1 MTPRVSVVGR
11 IVQLPIFSQFR
22 WRALL
27 LGGLA
32 SILAL
37 LAFFPERYLATTS
50 FTPSDRDSL
59 GLGGTLGQLGAINSL
74 FGNQAA
80 VEVALRVGN
89 SDAVRDEVIKNT
101 RLKNRLTADGRQA
114 LQRYLTRKVEVRSLR
129 GGIIVIE
136 MQDRDAAWVRE
147 IVTAYQAAVQQ
158 ELGEVSRR
166 QTAYKRKVLEQLVQ
180 SSSDKL
186 AEAQAAYDDFR
197 LRNRYAEPREAIGA
211 FGGRVPQL
219 EAAIRAREVAIA
231 KARELYTENNLTLR
245 QMLAETDALRR
256 QLAEAKS
263 TNPTGDQGVGE
274 LVANS
279 SRLYGLE
286 RELDVAKSLYNG
298 YLRYLRGTAVE
309 DLTADANL
317 RVLELPHI
325 ETQRQIWLPPLALAI
340 AVFLLW
346 MAIEAYRLRPPPG
359 GGVKKH
365 DDD

>member
-11 IVQLPIFSQFR
+11 LGQLPLFSRFR
-22 WRALL
+22 WRALIF
-27 LGGLA
+27 GGLA
-32 SILAL
+32 AILGL
-37 LAFFPERYLATTS
+37 LAYFPERYLATTS

-59 GLGGTLGQLGAINSL
+59 GLSGTLGQLGAINSL

-89 SDAVRDEVIKNT
+89 SDAVRDEVIKKT
-101 RLKNRLTADGRQA
+101 RLKSRLTADSRQT
-114 LQRYLTRKVEVRSLR
+114 LQRYLKRKVQVRSLR
-129 GGIIVIE
+129 GGIILIE

-147 IVTAYQAAVQQ
+147 IVTAYQAAVQE
-158 ELGEVSRR
+158 ELAQISRR
-166 QTAYKRKVLEQLVQ
+166 QTDYKRKVLEQLVQ
-180 SSSDKL
+180 SASDKL
-186 AEAQAAYDDFR
+186 TEAQTAYDEFR
-197 LRNRYAEPREAIGA
+197 LRNRYAEPRDSISA
-211 FGGRVPQL
+211 FGGRIPQL
-219 EAAIRAREVAIA
+219 EGAIRAREVAIA

-263 TNPTGDQGVGE
+263 TSPTGDQGVGE

-286 RELDVAKSLYNG
+286 RELDVAKSLYNS

-325 ETQRQIWLPPLALAI
+325 DTERQIWLPPLALAI
-340 AVFLLW
+340 AIFLLW
-346 MAIEAYRLRPPPG
+346 VAIEAYRLRPPPG
-359 GGVKKH
+359 AGVKKR